1 MTEYVQYF
9 QAMGWP
15 QGLDWLWILLV
26 ALLIFGGKKLP
37 EIARSI
43 GRSLNEFKKGIKEA
57 EDTRD
62 EVVDDVKKVKDDI
75 VRQTKDA
82 SGLDD
87 FDKND

>member
-9 QAMGWP
+9 QAIGWP

-37 EIARSI
+37 EIARSL
-43 GRSLNEFKKGIKEA
+43 GKSLNEFKKGIKEA
-57 EDTRD
+57 EDTKD

-82 SGLDD
+82 AGLDD
-87 FDKND
+87 LDNKT